1 MHVLHQ
7 RRLACENSLF
17 EIFWDDVGQKN
28 AEIIR
33 NYLVVAP
40 KTITGDLVTGVA
52 GLPIVDGKLGLLRIY
67 RHPIQR
73 QL

>member
-1 MHVLHQ
+1 MVSDNEGELEALHQ

-17 EIFWDDVGQKN
+17 QILWDDVPQKN
-28 AEIIR
+28 VEIIR

-52 GLPIVDGKLGLLRIY
+52 VLPIVDGKLGLLHI
-67 RHPIQR
+67 
-73 QL
+73 